1 MIIVSPPSCVL
12 CRYIMSFRSSSN
24 VRIMLMMFSAI
35 IMIPPAHSYC
45 RSCYGRSRFSCN
57 NGCFWIGRSC
67 RGFANCGIGNDFDI
81 GDLIT
86 DGKKC
91 SEPKCLGP
99 PNRTIDPCK
108 DNYERLTN
116 ATNETSVSCFDAAPE
131 GAPITTCS
139 VPYWEGDW
147 DIDDPYTCALS
158 MGACFSIEL
167 FSPHKA
173 TCIDMGCEWEDAYCT
188 GVDTD
193 DATNTSSRV
202 NSWLPLMA
210 VGITTILW
218 MLSS

>member
-1 MIIVSPPSCVL
+1 
-12 CRYIMSFRSSSN
+12 
-24 VRIMLMMFSAI
+24 
-35 IMIPPAHSYC
+35 MIPPATRIAAAVTEGLDSAVTMDAFGLGGHAAD
-45 RSCYGRSRFSCN
+45 SR
-57 NGCFWIGRSC
+57 IV
-67 RGFANCGIGNDFDI
+67 ALVNDFDI